1 MNDELILD
9 DVKYISV
16 KRAAEITQYS
26 RDYIGQLCREGKI
39 LANRIG
45 RNWYVA
51 EKSIIR
57 HKTENSADTPFVPQA
72 ASEQSAD
79 TQQPDLLSKKE
90 EEKIQS
96 YPRPRKRVYTEP
108 ARQPARLAADAAA
121 SKWARSAG
129 ASRRLAGGP
138 LATYYSDDR
147 PLLPQLE
154 KKEVEDKNE
163 STGENEGNTVP
174 INVIDERANVPTRYI
189 DKKPAISDSGSFTR
203 ALIVIMLFV
212 VFIELFTIS
221 THYAHKMWSG
231 SRPFTVGSALTAFDQ
246 AAWLVNTTVD
256 DTIYNYLYASLLE
269 D

>member
-57 HKTENSADTPFVPQA
+57 HKTENGTETPFVSQEA
-72 ASEQSAD
+72 VEQSAD
-79 TQQPDLLSKKE
+79 VQLPNSLGKKD
-90 EEKIQS
+90 EEKPQDS
-96 YPRPRKRVYTEP
+96 PRPRKNVYSE
-108 ARQPARLAADAAA
+108 
-121 SKWARSAG
+121 
-129 ASRRLAGGP
+129 P

-147 PLLPQLE
+147 PLLPQL
-154 KKEVEDKNE
+154 KKEKTEDLIE
-163 STGENEGNTVP
+163 STREDDERTVH
-174 INVIDERANVPTRYI
+174 INVVDSHADVPTKYI
-189 DKKPAISDSGSFTR
+189 DKKPVLSGSGSLTR

-212 VFIELFTIS
+212 VFVELFTIS
-221 THYAHKMWSG
+221 TYYAHKMWSG
-231 SRPFTVGSALTAFDQ
+231 ARPFTVGSALTSFNQ

-256 DTIYNYLYASLLE
+256 DTIYDYLYESLF
-269 D
+269 DD